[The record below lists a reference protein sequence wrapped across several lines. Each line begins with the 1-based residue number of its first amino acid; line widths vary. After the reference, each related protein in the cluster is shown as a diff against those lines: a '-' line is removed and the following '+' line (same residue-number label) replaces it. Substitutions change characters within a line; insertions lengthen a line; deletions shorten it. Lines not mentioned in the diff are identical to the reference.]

1 MDNIIIL
8 MKDTFDIWPRSWD
21 GKRHAV
27 RNCRDEVGDRAP
39 TSSPSEEKETRAE
52 SVRLFTQASDGPRY
66 CRLSGPRRPVQ
77 PAHRLVAVSI
87 NPLDDLPYNL
97 LTSAFQTSGDT
108 SNTVIHG
115 IRNWV

>member
-27 RNCRDEVGDRAP
+27 RNCRNEVGDRTP

-52 SVRLFTQASDGPRY
+52 SVRLFTQVSHGPRN
-66 CRLSGPRRPVQ
+66 CRLSGPCHPVQ
-77 PAHRLVAVSI
+77 PAHRQITISI
-87 NPLDDLPYNL
+87 NPLDNIPYNI
-97 LTSAFQTSGDT
+97 LTSAFQTSRDT
-108 SNTVIHG
+108 SNTIVHG
-115 IRNWV
+115 IRNRV

>member
-8 MKDTFDIWPRSWD
+8 TKDTFDIWPHSWD

-27 RNCRDEVGDRAP
+27 RDCRNEVGNRAP
-39 TSSPSEEKETRAE
+39 TSGPSEEKETRAE
-52 SVRLFTQASDGPRY
+52 FVRLFTQVSDGPRN
-66 CRLSGPRRPVQ
+66 CGLSGPRRPVQ
-77 PAHRLVAVSI
+77 PAHRQITISI
-87 NPLDDLPYNL
+87 NPLDNLPYNI

-108 SNTVIHG
+108 SNTVVHG